1 MDFKIIKGLL
11 IMNNCIKAF
20 YLLTLVFTSLTLQA
34 KETFAVIVGVSEY
47 PTLEKNLSL
56 VGPKY
61 DALRVRDML
70 LQQGVQPQNIQLL
83 ADGVEKSVLPTKVN
97 IVNAM
102 KSLTKQVKA
111 GDFVYLHFS
120 GHGSQQPAIH
130 GSDLSDGLDEI
141 FLPRDIGAWS
151 AQIGM
156 IENSLTDNEMN
167 VILTEIR
174 NTGAN
179 VWAVFDSCHSG
190 TMTRS
195 VTGKK
200 VVSRNVR
207 PKLLGVEDNTV
218 NVMTRSTLKEVALD
232 TEKAGFLIA
241 FSAAQSNEEAPEME
255 LPSANGDLPQGLFT
269 FTLTSLIGQN
279 PNLSYRQ
286 LAQGILSAYNSLPW
300 YKTTPLFEGGK
311 ALDKAIFDRDVS
323 VNLRYPVTK
332 TRNKYQIQAGLL
344 NGLENGAI
352 VEVYDSVT
360 GSQRSALMEIT
371 KAQVASSEGKVIE
384 GEISNKNSFSQLLRP
399 ALPNPLTIKW
409 QTKPSAVWLDAL
421 DLLLQKSELLKRTVT
436 WVDSDQ
442 AADVSLYVSDDL
454 LYFFSVENEVLPC
467 ALSKSEG
474 ACNDQEKYLAS
485 EYQLTDKNSIYSVLE
500 NGISRFVRARNLM
513 RLSLSMAG
521 KGAINTEVELN
532 GQAVTLDKPIS
543 AKDGDELYV
552 GFINNQR
559 TPVDLSV
566 FFVDS
571 GLGIY
576 QVYPEPGYSGR
587 LFTGQSAEFEGIVN
601 GATTGEEQF
610 VVISVPTSRE
620 SPPMTL
626 SHLQQEPMQSLS
638 FFEKTA
644 KKRGNG
650 VSDIFSQSL
659 GDAPKS
665 RAFAKAKVKQGQ
677 ASLTVIRLRTE

>member
-1 MDFKIIKGLL
+1 LIKGFI
-11 IMNNCIKAF
+11 IMDNCIKAF
-20 YLLTLVFTSLTLQA
+20 YFITLIFISFNIQA

-56 VGPKY
+56 VGPKH

-70 LQQGVQPQNIQLL
+70 LQQGVNSKNIQVL
-83 ADGVEKSVLPTKVN
+83 ADGIDKATLPTKLN

-102 KSLTKQVKA
+102 TSLSKQVKA

-120 GHGSQQPAIH
+120 GHGSQQPALQ
-130 GSDLSDGLDEI
+130 GSDLSDGLDEV
-141 FLPRDIGAWS
+141 FLPRDIGVWS
-151 AQIGM
+151 EQTGM

-167 VILTEIR
+167 VILTIIR

-179 VWAVFDSCHSG
+179 VWVVFDSCHSG

-207 PKLLGVEDNTV
+207 PKLLGVENNTI
-218 NVMTRSTLKEVALD
+218 NVATRSILKDVPLD
-232 TEKAGFLIA
+232 IDNAGFLIA
-241 FSAAQSNEEAPEME
+241 FSGAQSNEEAPEME
-255 LPSANGDLPQGLFT
+255 LPSANGYLPQGLFT
-269 FTLTSLIGQN
+269 YTLTSLIGQN

-300 YKTTPLFEGGK
+300 YKTTPLFEGGE
-311 ALDKAIFDRDVS
+311 ALDKPIFDRDVT

-352 VEVYDSVT
+352 VEVYDSV
-360 GSQRSALMEIT
+360 SASKHSALIEIT
-371 KAQVASSEGKVIE
+371 NAQLASSEGLLIE
-384 GEISNKNSFSQLLRP
+384 GEIVNKNSFSQLLRP
-399 ALPNPLTIKW
+399 ALPSPLTIKW
-409 QTKPSAVWLDAL
+409 QKKPEPVWLEAL
-421 DLLLQKSELLKRTVT
+421 DLLLQQSELLKRTIT
-436 WVDSDQ
+436 WVDNDQ
-442 AADVSLYVSDDL
+442 PADVSLYVSDGL
-454 LYFFSVENEVLPC
+454 LYFFSVENELLPC
-467 ALSKSEG
+467 ALTESVSK
-474 ACNDQEKYLAS
+474 CTDQEKYLAS
-485 EYQLTDKNSIYSVLE
+485 EYQLTDNNSIYSVLE

-521 KGAINTEVELN
+521 KNAINTDVELN

-543 AKDGDELYV
+543 AKNGDELYV
-552 GFINNQR
+552 GFINNER
-559 TPVDLSV
+559 TPVDLTV

-601 GATTGEEQF
+601 ASTTGEEQF

-620 SPPMTL
+620 APPLTL

-638 FFEKTA
+638 FFAKTV
-644 KKRGNG
+644 KKRGNEA
-650 VSDIFSQSL
+650 SDIFSQSL
-659 GDAPKS
+659 GDVPKS
-665 RAFAKAKVKQGQ
+665 RAFTKAKTSQGQ
-677 ASLTVIRLRTE
+677 ASLSVIRLRTH

>member
-1 MDFKIIKGLL
+1 
-11 IMNNCIKAF
+11 MNNCIKAF
-20 YLLTLVFTSLTLQA
+20 YLIVFVFTSFTLQA

-83 ADGVEKSVLPTKVN
+83 ADGVEKATLPTKVN

-102 KSLTKQVKA
+102 KSLTERVKA

-120 GHGSQQPAIH
+120 GHGSQQPAMQ

-151 AQIGM
+151 AQIGL

-207 PKLLGVEDNTV
+207 PKLLGVENDTV
-218 NVMTRSTLKEVALD
+218 NVVTRSTLKEVTLD
-232 TEKAGFLIA
+232 TENAGFLIA
-241 FSAAQSNEEAPEME
+241 FSGAQSNEEAPEME

-269 FTLTSLIGQN
+269 YTLTSLIGQN

-300 YKTTPLFEGGK
+300 HKTTPLFEGGE
-311 ALDKAIFDRDVS
+311 ALDKPIFDREVS

-332 TRNKYQIQAGLL
+332 NRNKYQIQAGLL

-360 GSQRSALMEIT
+360 ASERSALIEIT
-371 KAQVASSEGKVIE
+371 KAQVASSEGKLIE
-384 GEISNKNSFSQLLRP
+384 GEITNKSSFSQLLRP
-399 ALPNPLTIKW
+399 ALPSPLTIKW
-409 QTKPSAVWLDAL
+409 QVNPEPVWLDAL
-421 DLLLQKSELLKRTVT
+421 DLLLKQSELLKRTVT
-436 WVDSDQ
+436 WVESDQ

-454 LYFFSVENEVLPC
+454 LYFFSVENELLPC
-467 ALSKSEG
+467 ALSKS
-474 ACNDQEKYLAS
+474 ATQCHDQEKYLAS
-485 EYQLTDKNSIYSVLE
+485 EYQITDKNSIYSVLE

-513 RLSLSMAG
+513 RLSLTMAG
-521 KGAINTEVELN
+521 KASINTEVELN

-543 AKDGDELYV
+543 AQDGDELYV
-552 GFINNQR
+552 GFINNER
-559 TPVDLSV
+559 NPVDLTV

-601 GATTGEEQF
+601 GSTTGEEQF

-638 FFEKTA
+638 FL
-644 KKRGNG
+644 KKQRKKEAMG
-650 VSDIFSQSL
+650 SLIFS
-659 GDAPKS
+659 
-665 RAFAKAKVKQGQ
+665 RNH
-677 ASLTVIRLRTE
+677 